1 MTEFTPV
8 SATLGGALIGLAAA
22 ALLLLNGRV
31 AGISGIVN
39 GAMNSTGGERTW
51 RLAFIVGL
59 IGGGL
64 VWQWLA
70 PAELPFRS
78 GFPLP
83 LLIAAGLAVGY
94 GTRLGSGCTSGHGVC
109 GLGRLSARS
118 LVATAVFMASGI
130 VTVAIVRLLFGGV
143 PGGAA

>member
-8 SATLGGALIGLAAA
+8 SATIGGALIGLAAA
-22 ALLLLNGRV
+22 VLLLLNGRV

-39 GAMNSTGGERTW
+39 GAVNPADGERTW
-51 RLAFIVGL
+51 RLAFVAGL

-64 VWQWLA
+64 AWQALA

-83 LLIAAGLAVGY
+83 PLVAAGLAVGY

-109 GLGRLSARS
+109 GLGRLSVRS
-118 LVATAVFMASGI
+118 LAATAVFMLSGI
-130 VTVAIVRLLFGGV
+130 VTVAVVRLLFGGL
-143 PGGAA
+143 PGVVA